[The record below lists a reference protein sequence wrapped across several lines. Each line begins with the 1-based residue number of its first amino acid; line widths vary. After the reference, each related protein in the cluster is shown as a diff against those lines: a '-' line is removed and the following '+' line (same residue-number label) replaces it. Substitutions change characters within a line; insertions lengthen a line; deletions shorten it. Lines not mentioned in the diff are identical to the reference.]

1 MKVALS
7 ILTADFMK
15 VEESLKE
22 IINDVD
28 YVHMDIMD
36 GEFVPNISFGPAIVK
51 SLRPMTKVPFDTHL
65 MIRRGRKS
73 IYYIPC

>member
-15 VEESLKE
+15 VEESLKD

-36 GEFVPNISFGPAIVK
+36 GEFVPNISFPNNWLV
-51 SLRPMTKVPFDTHL
+51 
-65 MIRRGRKS
+65 
-73 IYYIPC
+73 